1 MTQNCSLQFGA
12 ATHIGT
18 MMHLILTTCTNRKRY
33 DHSPALSARALPC
46 GSLQD
51 VSEEWKARVLA
62 APQVAS
68 AGDLYCGRSFSETTA
83 AAGEI
88 GAQLFIAS
96 AGLGFL
102 TPQQPV
108 PSYNLTVSRG
118 TQDCILDRITPSASE
133 AEWWGTLVDQN
144 VIRRTLRSA
153 DGLILIAVG
162 KAYLKMLVPI
172 LSDLPQETIDRLRI
186 FVGPDVSMLPA
197 RLMAQTLPYD
207 DRLDGPDSPIRG
219 TRIDFVS
226 RALHHFTK
234 TVMDQHPTAPVAKQA
249 KHVEELSR
257 HWGRPNVRPGARRS
271 DAEIKALLRQHWEH
285 TGGLSTKLL
294 RVLRDELA
302 VACEQKRFSRLASEV
317 RNEEMS
323 T

>member
-1 MTQNCSLQFGA
+1 MT
-12 ATHIGT
+12 
-18 MMHLILTTCTNRKRY
+18 HLILTTCTNRKRY
-33 DHSPALSARALPC
+33 DHSPALSARALPF

-51 VSEEWKARVLA
+51 VSDEWKARVSA
-62 APQVAS
+62 APRVAS
-68 AGDLYCGRSFSETTA
+68 AGDLYCGRSFSEASA
-83 AAGEI
+83 AANEI
-88 GAQLFIAS
+88 GAQLCVVS

-102 TPQQPV
+102 TAQQPV

-118 TQDCILDRITPSASE
+118 TSDCVLDCITPSAS
-133 AEWWGTLVDQN
+133 AAKWWATLVDQD
-144 VIRRTLRSA
+144 VVGGTLCAS

-162 KAYLKMLVPI
+162 PAYLKMLVPI
-172 LSDLPQETIDRLRI
+172 LSSLPEETISRLRI
-186 FVGPDVSMLPA
+186 FAGPDISMLSE
-197 RLMAQTLPYD
+197 RLVAQTLPYD

-219 TRIDFVS
+219 TKGDFVS

-234 TVMDQHPTAPVAKQA
+234 TVMDHHPTAPVAKQA
-249 KHVEELSR
+249 KQVEELSE
-257 HWGRPNVRPGARRS
+257 HWARPNVRPGARRS
-271 DAEIKALLRQHWEH
+271 DTEIKGLLRQHWDR

-317 RNEEMS
+317 RNEGMS